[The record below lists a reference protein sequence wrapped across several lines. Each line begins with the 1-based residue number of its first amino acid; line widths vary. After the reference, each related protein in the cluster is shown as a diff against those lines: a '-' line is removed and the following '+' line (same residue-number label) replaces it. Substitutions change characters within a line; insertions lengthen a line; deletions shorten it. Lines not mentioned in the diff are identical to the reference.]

1 MKYFWSYFTV
11 LILFLMQTTLG
22 KYIDIF
28 GIAPNFVFVF
38 AVCYAMYNFPVRSA
52 VLCVISGLLL
62 DLYGCKTI
70 GVNAL
75 MYMYI
80 GLAVSLFA
88 GALMKKNIWAV
99 VLGVIIA
106 SALYQSLYLF
116 FEYSLKSD
124 VSFIYGFLRIVIPGT
139 VYDGA
144 IALIISVWA
153 KWLSEEQIRGF

>member
-11 LILFLMQTTLG
+11 LILFIVQTTLG
-22 KYIDIF
+22 KYIDIL
-28 GIAPNFVFVF
+28 GIAPNLVFVF

-52 VLCVISGLLL
+52 VLCVISGILI
-62 DLYGCKTI
+62 DLYGCKTV

-80 GLAVSLFA
+80 GLLVSLFA

-99 VLGVIIA
+99 ALGVIIT
-106 SALYQSLYLF
+106 SAIYQSLYFL

-124 VSFIYGFLRIVIPGT
+124 ISFVFGFLRIIIPGT
-139 VYDGA
+139 FYDGI
-144 IALIISVWA
+144 IALLISWWA